1 MELTLLGTGA
11 PDGLPRPDCPCAV
24 CAAARGD
31 RARAATALLIDG
43 VLLLDLTPGA
53 AMAAARAG
61 HSLAGVRQVLLT
73 HPHDGP
79 PVELPAGLPQAGR
92 AADGRVLTLISG
104 HRVRAVAMDSPVP
117 GTR

>member
-11 PDGLPRPDCPCAV
+11 PSGLPRPDCPCAA
-24 CAAARGD
+24 CATARGTL
-31 RARAATALLIDG
+31 ARAATALLVDG

-53 AMAAARAG
+53 ALAAARAG

-79 PVELPAGLPQAGR
+79 AVELPVGLPTR
-92 AADGRVLTLISG
+92 DGSRTG
-104 HRVRAVAMDSPVP
+104 
-117 GTR
+117 GC